1 MGEIESN
8 VSQRSESES
17 TNGIVGDVIEEPK
30 NHKEIVH
37 QTSDTDADK
46 DSKPESENEEKFS
59 EKGINI
65 ISDNNNNVDDIKDDN
80 GDKVSEEDQSKDD
93 NSHSEEKETD
103 NSIIDNVPEEDKS
116 KSLILNEDIEV
127 KDKE

>member
-80 GDKVSEEDQSKDD
+80 
-93 NSHSEEKETD
+93 SHSEEKETD

-116 KSLILNEDIEV
+116 KSLILNE
-127 KDKE
+127 